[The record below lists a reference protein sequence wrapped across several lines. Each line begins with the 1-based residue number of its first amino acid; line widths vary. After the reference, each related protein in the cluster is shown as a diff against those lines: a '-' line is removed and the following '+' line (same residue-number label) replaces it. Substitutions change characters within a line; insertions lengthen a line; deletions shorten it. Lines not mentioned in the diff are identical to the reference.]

1 MLSSTQSQLIAQ
13 FQQLHSPAA
22 ERNKAPILEVLH
34 TQLPKRGTV
43 LELASGALQH
53 ALYFTPHFPQIRW
66 QPTEVDE
73 RILGLAEAYAQALG
87 SQWPSNLA
95 RPLRLQVGAPSWP
108 VARVEVI
115 YLANLLH
122 ISPFSVT
129 EALLRE
135 SPAHLAEKGAL
146 LIYGPFRQSGAFR
159 SAGDAQFDQSLR
171 QRDPEWGLRDL
182 EAVQALGKQ
191 AGLGKLQ
198 VVPMPANN
206 LFLRFTRESSG
217 R

>member
-1 MLSSTQSQLIAQ
+1 MSSTQSKLIAQ
-13 FQQLHSPAA
+13 FQQLHSLAA
-22 ERNKAPILEVLH
+22 ERNKAPILEVLR
-34 TQLPKRGTV
+34 TQLPMRGTV

-53 ALYFTPHFPQIRW
+53 ALYFTPHFPQIHW

-73 RILGLAEAYAQALG
+73 RLLDLAEAYAQALG

-95 RPLRLQVGAPSWP
+95 RPLRLQVGESSWP
-108 VARVEVI
+108 VDKVDVI

-135 SPAHLAEKGAL
+135 SPSHLTEKGAL
-146 LIYGPFRQSGAFR
+146 LIYGPFKEDAAFR

-171 QRDPEWGLRDL
+171 QRDPEWGIRDL

-191 AGLGKLQ
+191 AGLGKLE

-206 LFLRFTRESSG
+206 LLLRFTRDSSS